1 MIGNG
6 IKQIKVNSQLIKN
19 MVVKVTI
26 IVNISAIMGISPSE
40 KISLILSISLI
51 VLVVNVPMG
60 VLSN

>member
-1 MIGNG
+1 MIGKG

-19 MVVKVTI
+19 IVAKVTT
-26 IVNISAIMGISPSE
+26 IVKKSAIIGINPSE

-51 VLVVNVPMG
+51 VLVVNVPIG

>member
-6 IKQIKVNSQLIKN
+6 IRQINVNFQLIKN
-19 MVVKVTI
+19 MVVKVTTM
-26 IVNISAIMGISPSE
+26 VKKSAIIGINPSE

-51 VLVVNVPMG
+51 VLVVNVPIG